1 MRKTILTAM
10 AFLVGCLTIPIAV
23 VVWPFAVA
31 YHVWNMEEENELV
44 RRIWGR

>member
-1 MRKTILTAM
+1 MRKTILTVT

-31 YHVWNMEEENELV
+31 YNAWKIENRNELV